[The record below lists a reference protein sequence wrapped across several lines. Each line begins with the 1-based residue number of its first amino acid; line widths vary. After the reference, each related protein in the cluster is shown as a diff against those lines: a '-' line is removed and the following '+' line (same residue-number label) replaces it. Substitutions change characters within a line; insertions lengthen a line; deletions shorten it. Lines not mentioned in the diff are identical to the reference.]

1 MRGSGL
7 FQGKETSRAKA
18 KAWPSNKASEFV
30 YIIWAKLERHPG
42 LGGSLAYVFLG
53 DTANNGYL
61 AICIHSCFG
70 EGYKDVGLWV
80 SKIIPT

>member
-30 YIIWAKLERHPG
+30 YIIWAKLDRHPG
-42 LGGSLAYVFLG
+42 LGGPWRMSSLETRLTMA
-53 DTANNGYL
+53 T
-61 AICIHSCFG
+61 
-70 EGYKDVGLWV
+70 
-80 SKIIPT
+80 